1 VKPEG
6 VVGAVQVVVDRLGH
20 SYDRQSVLLEEP
32 GRDTEGVLAADGH
45 KCVQARSLDCV
56 QDAADAAVELVG
68 VRPRGAED
76 GSSAGQDPRDLARP
90 ERLELV
96 LDQPSPPV
104 PDADNLVPA
113 LERPAP
119 DGTDDRVQARAV
131 SAAGEDAYLHL
142 SIFTVSRGS
151 LRQTSDVVTQTDP

>member
-1 VKPEG
+1 CRATR
-6 VVGAVQVVVDRLGH
+6 GAR
-20 SYDRQSVLLEEP
+20 P
-32 GRDTEGVLAADGH
+32 ADGP
-45 KCVQARSLDCV
+45 KSVQARSLECV

-142 SIFTVSRGS
+142 SIFTASRGS
-151 LRQTSDVVTQTDP
+151 LRQTSDRVTQNPSHCRPPQRPL